1 MRCRNCGNELS
12 DDARFCDRCGASVH
26 APQGRHTKKKKHNGA
41 AVAAIIVL
49 AIIAAAAAVVFGYTS
64 YINNSETEKNKA
76 AATIQPTHPAAA
88 VHTMPPSP
96 THRPVS
102 SAAPASANGSNTQP
116 KTYYVANCNEYISLR
131 ARPSTEAE
139 ALRTMPLGASVS
151 YLGDADNG
159 FAKVEYRG
167 TTGYALKSYLSRT
180 APSGGNSA
188 SGSSGNDFDEERD
201 NSGYSGTEY
210 GEDDYDVSE
219 TESVG
224 DESGYDSEDGYDSEE
239 DYNSEENY
247 DSEDSYDSS
256 EDF

>member
-26 APQGRHTKKKKHNGA
+26 SAQGRHAKKKKHNGA
-41 AVAAIIVL
+41 AVAAIIML
-49 AIIAAAAAVVFGYTS
+49 AVVAAAAAAVFGYTS
-64 YINNSETEKNKA
+64 YINNSETEKNKNS
-76 AATIQPTHPAAA
+76 ATIQPIQPTAA
-88 VHTMPPSP
+88 VHTVPPAS
-96 THRPVS
+96 TRRPVS
-102 SAAPASANGSNTQP
+102 SAVPASANGSNTQP
-116 KTYYVANCNEYISLR
+116 KTYYVVNCNEYISLR

-180 APSGGNSA
+180 APSGANNA

-201 NSGYSGTEY
+201 NSGYPETEY

-219 TESVG
+219 TEYG
-224 DESGYDSEDGYDSEE
+224 GGSGYDSEDSYDSEE

-247 DSEDSYDSS
+247 DSEDGYD
-256 EDF
+256 